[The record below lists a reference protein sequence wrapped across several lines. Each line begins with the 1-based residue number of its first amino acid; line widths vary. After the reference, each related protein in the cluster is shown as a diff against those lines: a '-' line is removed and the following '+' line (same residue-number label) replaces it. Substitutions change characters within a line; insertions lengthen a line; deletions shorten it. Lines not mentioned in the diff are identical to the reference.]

1 MKTFAVPGGNGPASC
16 GCWQAAR
23 ERFGVFLH
31 LEGQATAG
39 INTQDL
45 SSSSLCTDSVS
56 SLWHPV
62 YLRFEECQSRICS
75 YFKDL
80 FYRFY
85 PIYFVN

>member
-1 MKTFAVPGGNGPASC
+1 MKTFAVPGGNGPALH
-16 GCWQAAR
+16 GCWQGAR

-45 SSSSLCTDSVS
+45 SSSSLHTDSVS
-56 SLWHPV
+56 SLWCPAG
-62 YLRFEECQSRICS
+62 LGLEEWLTRICS

-85 PIYFVN
+85 PVYFVN

>member
-1 MKTFAVPGGNGPASC
+1 M
-16 GCWQAAR
+16 
-23 ERFGVFLH
+23 FLH

-39 INTQDL
+39 INTQNL
-45 SSSSLCTDSVS
+45 TSSSLHMDCMS
-56 SLWHPV
+56 SLWCPAC
-62 YLRFEECQSRICS
+62 LGFEERQTRICY

>member
-1 MKTFAVPGGNGPASC
+1 MKTFAVPGWNGPVSR
-16 GCWQAAR
+16 GCWQGAR

-45 SSSSLCTDSVS
+45 SSSSLHMDSVS
-56 SLWHPV
+56 SLWHPAC
-62 YLRFEECQSRICS
+62 LGFEERQIGICS
-75 YFKDL
+75 YFMDL